1 MKKIIIFLMTL
12 ALCLTF
18 SFPVFADEEDE
29 PESETTTQ
37 EQTTVDSSQP
47 RLMITDYELSS
58 DSLSPSETSELKI
71 TFKNFSSS
79 KAVNNI
85 KLSISD
91 ESGDI
96 SATGMPTKYVNC
108 IYAGSTYVWTVELTA
123 SKIAKTGEH
132 KLSVTAEYE
141 DKYYNAYSSG
151 DVISLNIRQTPDVAY
166 NGIQLPS
173 KLVQGDTQSITVKLM
188 NTGKTVLRNCRVD
201 FKIDGLSTSG
211 ALFIGEIPE
220 AESKEGTANLRV
232 DKDALGE
239 VKGTA
244 TVYYEDEFGET
255 FTQTADISTVIEKK
269 VEVAEKPEEE
279 KKENKNPLWW
289 LFLAG
294 GLAAGGAAGFAIP
307 TAVRSKKQRK
317 EDELRL

>member
-1 MKKIIIFLMTL
+1 MKKILIFIIALI
-12 ALCLTF
+12 LCLSF
-18 SFPVFADEEDE
+18 SFAVFADEEE
-29 PESETTTQ
+29 HESETVTEEETTI
-37 EQTTVDSSQP
+37 DASQP

-96 SATGMPTKYVNC
+96 SAGGMPTKYVNC

-141 DKYYNAYSSG
+141 DKYFNAYSSG
-151 DVISLNIRQTPDVAY
+151 DVISLNITQTADAEY
-166 NGIQLPS
+166 NGIQLPA
-173 KLVQGDTQSITVKLM
+173 KLVQGDTQSVTVKLM
-188 NTGKTVLRNCRVD
+188 NTGKTVLKNCKVD
-201 FKIDGLSTSG
+201 FKINGLSSSG

-220 AESKEGTANLRV
+220 GESKEGTINLRV
-232 DKDALGE
+232 SKDVLGE

-244 TVYYEDEFGET
+244 TIYYEDEFGEVYT
-255 FTQTADISTVIEKK
+255 KTADISTVIEKK
-269 VEVAEKPEEE
+269 VEVAEKTEEKEEE
-279 KKENKNPLWW
+279 KKNPLWW
-289 LFLAG
+289 LFLTG
-294 GLAAGGAAGFAIP
+294 GLAAGGTAGFAIP
-307 TAVRSKKQRK
+307 TAIRNRKQRK